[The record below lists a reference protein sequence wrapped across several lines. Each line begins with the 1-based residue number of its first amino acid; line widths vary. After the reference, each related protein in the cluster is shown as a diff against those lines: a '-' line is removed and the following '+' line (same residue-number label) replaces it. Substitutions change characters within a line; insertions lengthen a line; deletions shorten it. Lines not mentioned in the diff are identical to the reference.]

1 MTPDPKH
8 GRLLTVLLAMLT
20 GLAVT
25 PLTAH
30 GQTLQGMVALTV
42 GEGRLLRLDRD
53 AANVLVGDGS
63 VADVQ
68 VVSPRTLYV
77 YGRKL
82 GQTTLSATDAQ
93 SGLAAQMTLR
103 VTRSSAA
110 AQAALPPGNGTI
122 SLSFEGNRIVARGA
136 IGDLGQ
142 ALDTSATARAYNAT
156 GLPPLDRTR
165 LAGAQQVTLRVRIA
179 EVSRTTITQ
188 LGLNLNVAADPGSF
202 AFNLVTGS
210 YLGQAAAS
218 SLTTSLSGQTNTTT
232 TNNFGNLSAGLTSHR
247 VNANAL
253 LNALQSEGLVTTLAE
268 PNLTT
273 LSGETATFN
282 AGGEVPIPVP
292 QALGVTTIE
301 YKTFG
306 VQLSFTPTILPG
318 ERIAMLVKPQV
329 SELSSAN
336 SVSIA
341 GTTVPSFVSRS
352 AETNVEMASG
362 QTLSIAGLFQRNEQN
377 TLNKFPFLGDV
388 PVLGA
393 LFRSNSYQRD
403 ETELVILITPY
414 LSQPVSAA
422 GAFPKPTD
430 RAIRALH
437 GPAAPVTP
445 GQVVAPGVGFVVD

>member
-1 MTPDPKH
+1 MLS
-8 GRLLTVLLAMLT
+8 GMLAMLAST
-20 GLAVT
+20 VAV
-25 PLTAH
+25 PLRAH
-30 GQTLQGMVALTV
+30 GQTAGVVGLSV

-53 AANVLVGDGS
+53 AVNVLLGDGS

-77 YGRKL
+77 YGRKP

-93 SGLAAQMTLR
+93 SGAVAQMTLR

-110 AQAALPPGNGTI
+110 AQAALPSSSGDI
-122 SLSFEGNRIVARGA
+122 SLSFEGSRIVARGA
-136 IGDLGQ
+136 VSDLGQ
-142 ALDTSATARAYNAT
+142 ALEASATARAYNAT

-179 EVSRTTITQ
+179 EVSRSSITQ

-202 AFNLVTGS
+202 AFNLLTGS
-210 YLGQAAAS
+210 YLSQAVAS
-218 SLTTSLSGQTNTTT
+218 SLTTSLSGQANTATTT
-232 TNNFGNLSAGLTSHR
+232 TNFGNLSAGLISHR

-253 LNALQSEGLVTTLAE
+253 LNALQTEGLVTTLAE

-273 LSGETATFN
+273 LSGETASFN

-292 QALGVTTIE
+292 QALGVNTIE
-301 YKTFG
+301 YKSYG
-306 VQLSFTPTILPG
+306 VQLLFTPTVLPG
-318 ERIAMLVKPQV
+318 ERIALRVRPQV
-329 SELSSAN
+329 SEISSAN
-336 SVSIA
+336 SVMIS

-377 TLNKFPFLGDV
+377 TLSKFPFLGDV
-388 PVLGA
+388 PILGA
-393 LFRSNSYQRD
+393 LFRSSSYQRD

-414 LSQPVSAA
+414 LSQPVSPA
-422 GAFPKPTD
+422 GAFPLPTD
-430 RAIRALH
+430 RAARALP
-437 GPAAPVTP
+437 GPAAAVRP
-445 GQVVAPGVGFVVD
+445 GQATPTGVGFVVD